1 MNLAAIG
8 IHVGRTNMSIRWIFP
23 VLMAALAC
31 GCTSLEI
38 YPRDG
43 DLVSGT
49 EAPVPVTIQLT
60 WPSGGLGMG
69 PIVEVDGM
77 RIPRSALTFT
87 SSGATTTVNLPP
99 GSHWVR
105 VRTAQLCWICV
116 GGIGEFD
123 YTRRFFVRTLAP
135 AASLTVT
142 PTLLARSGSAF

>member
-1 MNLAAIG
+1 
-8 IHVGRTNMSIRWIFP
+8 MSIRWIFP
-23 VLMAALAC
+23 VLMVALAC
-31 GCTSLEI
+31 GCTSLQI
-38 YPRDG
+38 SPRDG

-49 EAPVPVTIQLT
+49 ETPVPVTIQLT

-69 PIVEVDGM
+69 PIVDVDGT
-77 RIPRSALTFT
+77 RIPRSALTVT
-87 SSGATTTVNLPP
+87 SSGATTTVKLAP

-123 YTRRFFVRTLAP
+123 YTRTFFVVTLAP

-142 PTLLARSGSAF
+142 PTLLARSGSAL